1 MGLKRLI
8 IFHFCSI
15 KPTRTPSFNKNTTV
29 TVQIKTNK
37 NSSVVKR
44 SASASSDHQKIAT
57 KIRNEKGVQTLPHRS
72 RSNSETLRSSHNV
85 SSVEEDLVI
94 YRLPGEK
101 LGLGLRF
108 EGGSK
113 AHELVQRLF
122 VQCCSKGSPAARTR
136 CTWGSLS
143 DGDEII
149 SISGKLVRRMTRVD
163 CVKALK
169 GKRKAKGSTPNF
181 AFLQKER
188 FFQTRFA
195 GSRTR
200 DLWILG
206 SLT

>member
-1 MGLKRLI
+1 MYTYI
-8 IFHFCSI
+8 SSFSI
-15 KPTRTPSFNKNTTV
+15 PSKPTRTPSFQKNTTV

-37 NSSVVKR
+37 NSSVKR
-44 SASASSDHQKIAT
+44 SASANSDHLRPPQASI
-57 KIRNEKGVQTLPHRS
+57 IREKSVQTLPHRS
-72 RSNSETLRSSHNV
+72 RSSSETSANNNPHHKNTHV
-85 SSVEEDLVI
+85 SSAEEDLVI

-169 GKRKAKGSTPNF
+169 GMRRHQ
-181 AFLQKER
+181 L
-188 FFQTRFA
+188 
-195 GSRTR
+195 
-200 DLWILG
+200 
-206 SLT
+206 

>member
-1 MGLKRLI
+1 M
-8 IFHFCSI
+8 
-15 KPTRTPSFNKNTTV
+15 

-37 NSSVVKR
+37 NSSVKR
-44 SASASSDHQKIAT
+44 SASANSDHIKAPQASI
-57 KIRNEKGVQTLPHRS
+57 IREKSVQTLPHRS
-72 RSNSETLRSSHNV
+72 RSSSETSANNPHHKNTHV
-85 SSVEEDLVI
+85 SSAEEDLVI

-169 GKRKAKGSTPNF
+169 GMRRHQ
-181 AFLQKER
+181 L
-188 FFQTRFA
+188 
-195 GSRTR
+195 
-200 DLWILG
+200 
-206 SLT
+206 

>member
-1 MGLKRLI
+1 MIPEYHLGLVSISILLFKFNCTGNYVNL
-8 IFHFCSI
+8 CSVI
-15 KPTRTPSFNKNTTV
+15 PSKPTRSPSFQKNTTV

-37 NSSVVKR
+37 NSSVKR
-44 SASASSDHQKIAT
+44 SASANSSDHIKPPQAI
-57 KIRNEKGVQTLPHRS
+57 IREKSVQTLPHRS
-72 RSNSETLRSSHNV
+72 RSSSETSANQSHQHKNTNV
-85 SSVEEDLVI
+85 SSAEEDLVI

-113 AHELVQRLF
+113 AHELVHRLF

-149 SISGKLVRRMTRVD
+149 SISGKLVRRMTRLD

-169 GKRKAKGSTPNF
+169 GMTT
-181 AFLQKER
+181 E
-188 FFQTRFA
+188 
-195 GSRTR
+195 
-200 DLWILG
+200 
-206 SLT
+206 